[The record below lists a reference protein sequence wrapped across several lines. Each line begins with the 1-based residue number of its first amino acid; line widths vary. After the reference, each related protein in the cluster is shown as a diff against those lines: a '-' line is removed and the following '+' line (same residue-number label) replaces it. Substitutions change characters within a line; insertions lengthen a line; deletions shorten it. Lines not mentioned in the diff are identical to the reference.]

1 MNSTSKCPVEIF
13 TVELSNQRGYVAH
26 VRLAGSGKKI
36 HETDPFRGPIA
47 ARQEGIEWAE
57 MNGREVIE

>member
-1 MNSTSKCPVEIF
+1 MNSQTRAPVEVF
-13 TVELSNQRGYVAH
+13 TVELGNQRGYVAH

-36 HETDPFRGPIA
+36 HETDPFHGPVA
-47 ARQEGIEWAE
+47 ARQEGIEWAQ